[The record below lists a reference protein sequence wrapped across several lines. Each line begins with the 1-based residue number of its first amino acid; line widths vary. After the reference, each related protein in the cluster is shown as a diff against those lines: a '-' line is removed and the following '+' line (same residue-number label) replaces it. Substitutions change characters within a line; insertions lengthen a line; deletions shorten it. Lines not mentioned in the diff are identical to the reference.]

1 MVWRKGKFHVE
12 HIGNWITFFTK
23 NFTQN
28 CSSDETARLKV
39 NVQLSYIHT
48 GSRYGNG
55 LKPPI
60 MFNETTISNTEPENY
75 NECVFQISFLLKLYT
90 CYAGEITHNNS
101 LNSKF
106 IYHKI

>member
-1 MVWRKGKFHVE
+1 
-12 HIGNWITFFTK
+12 
-23 NFTQN
+23 
-28 CSSDETARLKV
+28 
-39 NVQLSYIHT
+39 
-48 GSRYGNG
+48 
-55 LKPPI
+55 